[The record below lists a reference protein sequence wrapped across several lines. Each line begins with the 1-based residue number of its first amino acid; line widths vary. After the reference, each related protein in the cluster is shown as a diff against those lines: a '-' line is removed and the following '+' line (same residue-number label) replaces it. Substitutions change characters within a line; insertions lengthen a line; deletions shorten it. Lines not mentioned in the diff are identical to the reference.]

1 MQAQTALVAKEQEK
15 AKTLLMQ
22 SLQSLNPDDWAGY
35 MLLFS
40 CCLPS
45 TALPFEQAAEG
56 LIGVQGGFG
65 GLEEILKDPEHWN
78 SMQPGTD
85 ATKGSYQQTCSDLEA
100 FLCTIVSKVWFPHPP
115 PACAPLHTVLL
126 SVRNQEF

>member
-1 MQAQTALVAKEQEK
+1 MPCTSAAAVRCASVVQAQTALVAKEQEK
-15 AKTLLMQ
+15 AKNLLMQ

-40 CCLPS
+40 CSLPS

-65 GLEEILKDPEHWN
+65 SLERILKDPEHWS

-85 ATKGSYQQTCSDLEA
+85 ATEGSYQQACSELED
-100 FLCTIVSKVWFPHPP
+100 FLSTIVSKVGSM
-115 PACAPLHTVLL
+115 PALPVMY
-126 SVRNQEF
+126 